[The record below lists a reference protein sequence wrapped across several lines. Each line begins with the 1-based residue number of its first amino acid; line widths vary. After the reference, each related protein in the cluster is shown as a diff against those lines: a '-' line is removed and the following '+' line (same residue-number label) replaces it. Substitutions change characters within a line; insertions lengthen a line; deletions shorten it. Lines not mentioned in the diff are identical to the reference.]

1 MIASLA
7 VGCFDGYKLSAKFS
21 FDNFEKKKKSK
32 RNASKLVNRITWLSF
47 PCFKKCY

>member
-21 FDNFEKKKKSK
+21 FDNFEKKKKKVKEMPVS
-32 RNASKLVNRITWLSF
+32 W
-47 PCFKKCY
+47 